1 MQNTKLLD
9 ANQMSNEDLKVTI
22 PDILN
27 TWHKGEKYDGMAGH
41 EKLLGKYTN
50 DESGSNAFLDDLL
63 NMRKDPMIRK
73 AIDMSKEN
81 PNKDPFILLQDMVI
95 DQMKA
100 TTDPND
106 KFYVL
111 IAHTGRPD
119 AHRHLED
126 RLRNEFNIV
135 GLDKGYTDCVIG
147 VHLGLRSIG
156 LAIMKVN

>member
-1 MQNTKLLD
+1 
-9 ANQMSNEDLKVTI
+9 
-22 PDILN
+22 
-27 TWHKGEKYDGMAGH
+27 
-41 EKLLGKYTN
+41 
-50 DESGSNAFLDDLL
+50 
-63 NMRKDPMIRK
+63 
-73 AIDMSKEN
+73 
-81 PNKDPFILLQDMVI
+81 MVI
-95 DQMKA
+95 DHMNA

-147 VHLGLRSIG
+147 VH
-156 LAIMKVN
+156 